1 MSGQSGTEKQHRGN
15 NHVSTGTSSK
25 HKIDIGWGLLHQ
37 DPGAHCVKI
46 QLRQDTEGWK
56 MLTGNQVVS
65 IVYRNIGE
73 EYGLEIP
80 RLK

>member
-1 MSGQSGTEKQHRGN
+1 MLSGRTYMRHFS
-15 NHVSTGTSSK
+15 
-25 HKIDIGWGLLHQ
+25 
-37 DPGAHCVKI
+37 
-46 QLRQDTEGWK
+46 
-56 MLTGNQVVS
+56 QVVS